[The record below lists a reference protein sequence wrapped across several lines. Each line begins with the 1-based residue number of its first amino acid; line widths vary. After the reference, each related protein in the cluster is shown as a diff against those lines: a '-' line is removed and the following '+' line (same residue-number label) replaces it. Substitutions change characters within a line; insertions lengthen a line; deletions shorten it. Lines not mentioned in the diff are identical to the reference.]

1 MRGENVGGR
10 SRTES
15 SHERSAVRF
24 SPCIRFFAEIS
35 GVPESLRVTCTRS
48 CEHRIE
54 SSALF

>member
-10 SRTES
+10 SGTES

-35 GVPESLRVTCTRS
+35 
-48 CEHRIE
+48 
-54 SSALF
+54 